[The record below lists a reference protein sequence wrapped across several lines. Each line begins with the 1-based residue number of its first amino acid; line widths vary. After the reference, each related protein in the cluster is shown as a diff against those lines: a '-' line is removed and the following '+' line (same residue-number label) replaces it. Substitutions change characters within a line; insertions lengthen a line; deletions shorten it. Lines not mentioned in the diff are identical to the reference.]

1 MKTTVKVCGMKD
13 PKLIDTAI
21 ENGANYIGFIVNY
34 PKSPRSISVNE
45 LQNLTKEIP
54 DHIKKVAV
62 MVNPKIEEVKQIEN
76 NCDFV
81 QLHGDET
88 NDDIKQ
94 IKQQTKL
101 KVIKAIKIKDEKDL
115 NQLQQFPDADHLL
128 LDTPAMGQEG
138 DEFNFSLLNH
148 IENQNYFLAGKINV
162 NNVGTALKYTDRIDV
177 NSGLESE
184 KGIKDPEKITEF
196 FNKVKSYEN

>member
-1 MKTTVKVCGMKD
+1 MNTIVKVCGMKD
-13 PKLIDTAI
+13 PKLIHTAI
-21 ENGANYIGFIVNY
+21 KNGASYIGFIVNY
-34 PKSPRSISVNE
+34 PKSPRSISISE
-45 LQNLTKEIP
+45 LQNLTKQIP
-54 DHIKKVAV
+54 VHIKKVAV
-62 MVNPKIEEVKQIEN
+62 MVNPEIKDIKQIEN
-76 NCDFV
+76 DCDFV

-88 NDDIKQ
+88 NDDVKQ

-115 NQLQQFPDADHLL
+115 NQLQQFPDADYLL

-138 DEFNFSLLNH
+138 DEFNFNLLNH
-148 IENQNYFLAGKINV
+148 IQNQNYFLAGKINI
-162 NNVGTALKYTDRIDV
+162 NNVGTALKYTNKIDV
-177 NSGLESE
+177 NSSLETE

>member
-21 ENGANYIGFIVNY
+21 KNGASYIGFIVNY
-34 PKSPRSISVNE
+34 PKSSRSISVNE
-45 LQNLTKEIP
+45 LQNLTKQIP
-54 DHIKKVAV
+54 SHVKKVAV
-62 MVNPKIEEVKQIEN
+62 MVNPKIKEVKQIEN
-76 NCDFV
+76 DCDFV

-88 NDDIKQ
+88 NDEIKQ

-115 NQLQQFPDADHLL
+115 NLLQQFQDTDHLL

-138 DEFNFSLLNH
+138 DEFNFNLLNH
-148 IENQNYFLAGKINV
+148 IQNQKYFLAGKINT

-177 NSGLESE
+177 NSSLETE

>member
-1 MKTTVKVCGMKD
+1 MKD

-21 ENGANYIGFIVNY
+21 ENGASYIGFIINY
-34 PKSPRSISVNE
+34 PKSPRSISINE
-45 LQNLTKEIP
+45 LQNLTKQIP

-62 MVNPKIEEVKQIEN
+62 MVNPEMKVVKQIEN
-76 NCDFV
+76 DCDFV

-88 NDDIKQ
+88 NEEIKQ

-138 DEFNFSLLNH
+138 DEFNFNLLNH
-148 IENQNYFLAGKINV
+148 IQNQNYFLAGKISI

-177 NSGLESE
+177 NSSLETE

>member
-1 MKTTVKVCGMKD
+1 MKD
-13 PKLIDTAI
+13 PELIDTAI
-21 ENGANYIGFIVNY
+21 ENGASYIGFIVNY
-34 PKSPRSISVNE
+34 PKSPRSIFVNE
-45 LQNLTKEIP
+45 LQNLTKQIP

-62 MVNPKIEEVKQIEN
+62 MVNPKIKEVKQIEN
-76 NCDFV
+76 NCDLI

-101 KVIKAIKIKDEKDL
+101 KVIKAIKIKDEKNL

-148 IENQNYFLAGKINV
+148 IENQNFFLAGKINT
-162 NNVGTALKYTDRIDV
+162 NNVGTALKYTDKIDV
-177 NSGLESE
+177 NSSLETE

>member
-21 ENGANYIGFIVNY
+21 KNGASYIGFIVNY

-45 LQNLTKEIP
+45 LQNLTKQIP

-62 MVNPKIEEVKQIEN
+62 MVSPKIEEVKQIEN
-76 NCDFV
+76 DCDFI

-88 NDDIKQ
+88 NEEIKQ

-115 NQLQQFPDADHLL
+115 NQLQQFPDADRLL

-138 DEFNFSLLNH
+138 DEFNFNLLNH
-148 IENQNYFLAGKINV
+148 IQNQNYFLAGKINV

-177 NSGLESE
+177 NSSLESE
-184 KGIKDPEKITEF
+184 KGIKDPKKITEF

>member
-21 ENGANYIGFIVNY
+21 ENGASYIGFIVDY

-45 LQNLTKEIP
+45 LQELTKQLP
-54 DHIKKVAV
+54 SHVKKVAV
-62 MVNPKIEEVKQIEN
+62 MVNPEIKEVKQIEN
-76 NCDFV
+76 DCDFI

-88 NDDIKQ
+88 NDEIKL
-94 IKQQTKL
+94 IKQQTKF

-138 DEFNFSLLNH
+138 DEFNFNLLNH
-148 IENQNYFLAGKINV
+148 IQNQNYFLAGKINV
-162 NNVGTALKYTDRIDV
+162 NNVRTALKYTDRIDV
-177 NSGLESE
+177 NSSLETE

>member
-21 ENGANYIGFIVNY
+21 ENGASYIGFIVNY

-45 LQNLTKEIP
+45 LQNLTKQIP

-62 MVNPKIEEVKQIEN
+62 MVNPKIVEVKQIEN
-76 NCDFV
+76 DCEFI

-88 NDDIKQ
+88 NDEIKQ
-94 IKQQTKL
+94 IKQQTKF

-138 DEFNFSLLNH
+138 DEFNFNLLNH

-177 NSGLESE
+177 NSSLETE

>member
-21 ENGANYIGFIVNY
+21 KNGASYIGFIVNY
-34 PKSPRSISVNE
+34 PKSPRSISINE
-45 LQNLTKEIP
+45 LQNLTKQIP

-76 NCDFV
+76 DCDFV

-88 NDDIKQ
+88 NDEIKQ

-115 NQLQQFPDADHLL
+115 NQLQQFPDTDHLL

-138 DEFNFSLLNH
+138 DEFNFNLLNH
-148 IENQNYFLAGKINV
+148 IENQNYFLAGKINT
-162 NNVGTALKYTDRIDV
+162 NNVGTALKYTDKIDV
-177 NSGLESE
+177 NSSLETE

>member
-21 ENGANYIGFIVNY
+21 ENGASYIGFIVNY
-34 PKSPRSISVNE
+34 PKSPRSISINE
-45 LQNLTKEIP
+45 LQNLTKQIP

-62 MVNPKIEEVKQIEN
+62 MVNPEMKEVKQIEN
-76 NCDFV
+76 DCDFV

-88 NDDIKQ
+88 NDEIKQ

-115 NQLQQFPDADHLL
+115 NQLQQFPDADRLL

-138 DEFNFSLLNH
+138 DEFNFNLLNH
-148 IENQNYFLAGKINV
+148 IENQNYFLAGKINI
-162 NNVGTALKYTDRIDV
+162 NNVGTALKYTNRIDV
-177 NSGLESE
+177 NSSLETE
-184 KGIKDPEKITEF
+184 KGIKDSEKITEF

>member
-21 ENGANYIGFIVNY
+21 ENGASYIGFIVNY

-45 LQNLTKEIP
+45 LQNLTKQIP

-62 MVNPKIEEVKQIEN
+62 MVNPEMKVVKQIEN
-76 NCDFV
+76 DCDFV

-88 NDDIKQ
+88 NEEIKQ
-94 IKQQTKL
+94 IKKQTKF

-138 DEFNFSLLNH
+138 DEFNFNLLNH
-148 IENQNYFLAGKINV
+148 IQNQNYFLAGKINV

-177 NSGLESE
+177 NSSLETE

>member
-13 PKLIDTAI
+13 PKIIVTAI
-21 ENGANYIGFIVNY
+21 KNGASYIGFIVNY

-45 LQNLTKEIP
+45 LQNLTKQIP
-54 DHIKKVAV
+54 SHIKKVAV
-62 MVNPKIEEVKQIEN
+62 MVNPKIEELKQIEN
-76 NCDFV
+76 DCDFV

-88 NDDIKQ
+88 NEEIKQ

-101 KVIKAIKIKDEKDL
+101 KVIKAIKIKEEKDL

-138 DEFNFSLLNH
+138 DEFNFSLLNY
-148 IENQNYFLAGKINV
+148 IENQNYFLAGKISV

-177 NSGLESE
+177 NSSLETE

>member
-34 PKSPRSISVNE
+34 PKSPRSISVSE
-45 LQNLTKEIP
+45 LQNLTKQIP
-54 DHIKKVAV
+54 GHIKKVAV
-62 MVNPKIEEVKQIEN
+62 MVNPEMKVVKQIEN
-76 NCDFV
+76 DCDFV

-88 NDDIKQ
+88 NEEIKQ
-94 IKQQTKL
+94 IKQQTKF

-138 DEFNFSLLNH
+138 DEFNFNLLNH
-148 IENQNYFLAGKINV
+148 IQNQNYFLAGKINV
-162 NNVGTALKYTDRIDV
+162 NNVGTALKYTNRIDV
-177 NSGLESE
+177 NSSLETE

>member
-13 PKLIDTAI
+13 PELIDTAI
-21 ENGANYIGFIVNY
+21 ENGASYIGFIVNY
-34 PKSPRSISVNE
+34 PKSPRSIFVNE
-45 LQNLTKEIP
+45 LQNLTKQIP

-62 MVNPKIEEVKQIEN
+62 MVNPKIKEVKQIEN
-76 NCDFV
+76 NCDLI

-88 NDDIKQ
+88 NDDIRQ

-101 KVIKAIKIKDEKDL
+101 KVIKAIKIKDEKNL

-148 IENQNYFLAGKINV
+148 IENQNYFLAGKINT

-177 NSGLESE
+177 NSSLETE

>member
-13 PKLIDTAI
+13 PKLIHTAI
-21 ENGANYIGFIVNY
+21 ENGASYIGFIVNY
-34 PKSPRSISVNE
+34 PKSPRSISISE
-45 LQNLTKEIP
+45 LQNLTKQIP
-54 DHIKKVAV
+54 GHIKKVAV
-62 MVNPKIEEVKQIEN
+62 MINPKIEEAKQIEN
-76 NCDFV
+76 DCDFV

-88 NDDIKQ
+88 NNDIKK

-115 NQLQQFPDADHLL
+115 NQLQQFPDSDHLL

-138 DEFNFSLLNH
+138 DEFNFNLLNH
-148 IENQNYFLAGKINV
+148 IQNQNYFLAGKINI

-177 NSGLESE
+177 NSSLETE

>member
-21 ENGANYIGFIVNY
+21 ENGASYIGFIVNY
-34 PKSPRSISVNE
+34 PKSPRSISISE
-45 LQNLTKEIP
+45 LQNLTKQIP

-62 MVNPKIEEVKQIEN
+62 MVNPEMKVVKQIEN
-76 NCDFV
+76 DCDFV

-88 NDDIKQ
+88 NEEIKQ
-94 IKQQTKL
+94 IKKQTKF

-115 NQLQQFPDADHLL
+115 GQLQQFPDADHLL

-138 DEFNFSLLNH
+138 DEFNFDLLNH
-148 IENQNYFLAGKINV
+148 IQNQNYFLAGKINI

-177 NSGLESE
+177 NSSLETE
-184 KGIKDPEKITEF
+184 KGIKDHEKITEF

>member
-21 ENGANYIGFIVNY
+21 ENGASYIGFIVNY

-45 LQNLTKEIP
+45 LQNLTKQIP
-54 DHIKKVAV
+54 SHVKKVAV
-62 MVNPKIEEVKQIEN
+62 MVNPKIKEVKQIEN
-76 NCDFV
+76 DCDFI

-88 NDDIKQ
+88 NEEIKQ

-115 NQLQQFPDADHLL
+115 NQLQQFPDTDHLL

-138 DEFNFSLLNH
+138 DEFNFNLLNH
-148 IENQNYFLAGKINV
+148 IENQNYFLAGKINI
-162 NNVGTALKYTDRIDV
+162 NNIGTALKYTDRIDV
-177 NSGLESE
+177 NSSLETE

>member
-21 ENGANYIGFIVNY
+21 ENGASYIGFIVNY

-45 LQNLTKEIP
+45 LQNLTKQIP

-62 MVNPKIEEVKQIEN
+62 MVNPEIKEVKQIEN
-76 NCDFV
+76 DCDFV

-88 NDDIKQ
+88 NDEIKQ

-138 DEFNFSLLNH
+138 DEFNFNLLNH

-177 NSGLESE
+177 NSSLETE

>member
-21 ENGANYIGFIVNY
+21 KNGASYIGFIVNY
-34 PKSPRSISVNE
+34 PKSPRSISINE
-45 LQNLTKEIP
+45 LQNLTKQIP

-62 MVNPKIEEVKQIEN
+62 MVNPRIEEVKQIAN
-76 NCDFV
+76 DCDFV

-88 NDDIKQ
+88 NDVIQQ

-138 DEFNFSLLNH
+138 DEFNFNLLNH
-148 IENQNYFLAGKINV
+148 IQNQNYFLAGKISI
-162 NNVGTALKYTDRIDV
+162 NNVGTALKYTDMIDV
-177 NSGLESE
+177 NSSLETK
-184 KGIKDPEKITEF
+184 KGIKDSEKITEF

>member
-1 MKTTVKVCGMKD
+1 MNTIVKVCGMKD
-13 PKLIDTAI
+13 PKLIHTAI
-21 ENGANYIGFIVNY
+21 ENGASYIGFIVNY
-34 PKSPRSISVNE
+34 PKSPRSISVHE
-45 LQNLTKEIP
+45 LQNLTKQIP
-54 DHIKKVAV
+54 NHIKKVAV
-62 MVNPKIEEVKQIEN
+62 MVNPKIEEAKQIEN
-76 NCDFV
+76 DCDFV

-88 NDDIKQ
+88 NDEIQQ

-115 NQLQQFPDADHLL
+115 NQLQQFPGVDHLL

-138 DEFNFSLLNH
+138 DEFNFNLLNH
-148 IENQNYFLAGKINV
+148 IQNQNYFLAGKINI
-162 NNVGTALKYTDRIDV
+162 NNVGTALKYTNKIDV
-177 NSGLESE
+177 NSSLETE

>member
-21 ENGANYIGFIVNY
+21 ENGASYIGFIMNY
-34 PKSPRSISVNE
+34 PKSPRSISFNE
-45 LQNLTKEIP
+45 LQNLTKLIP
-54 DHIKKVAV
+54 DYIKKVAV
-62 MVNPKIEEVKQIEN
+62 MVNPEIKEVKQIEN
-76 NCDFV
+76 NCDFI

-88 NDDIKQ
+88 NEEIKQ

-128 LDTPAMGQEG
+128 FDTPAMGQEG
-138 DEFNFSLLNH
+138 DEFNFNLLNH

-177 NSGLESE
+177 NSSLETE
-184 KGIKDPEKITEF
+184 KGIKDPKKITEF

>member
-1 MKTTVKVCGMKD
+1 MKD
-13 PKLIDTAI
+13 PELIDTAI
-21 ENGANYIGFIVNY
+21 ENGASYIGFIVNY
-34 PKSPRSISVNE
+34 PKSPRSIFVNE
-45 LQNLTKEIP
+45 LQNLTKQIP

-62 MVNPKIEEVKQIEN
+62 MVNPKIKEVKQIEN
-76 NCDFV
+76 NCDLI

-101 KVIKAIKIKDEKDL
+101 KVIKAIKIKDEKNL

-138 DEFNFSLLNH
+138 DEFNFSLLNP
-148 IENQNYFLAGKINV
+148 IENQNFFLAGKINT
-162 NNVGTALKYTDRIDV
+162 NNVGTALKYTDKIDV
-177 NSGLESE
+177 NSSLETE

>member
-21 ENGANYIGFIVNY
+21 ENGASYIGFIVNY

-45 LQNLTKEIP
+45 LQELTKQIP
-54 DHIKKVAV
+54 SHVKKVAV
-62 MVNPKIEEVKQIEN
+62 MVNPKIAEVKQIEN
-76 NCDFV
+76 DCDFV

-88 NDDIKQ
+88 NEEIKQ
-94 IKQQTKL
+94 IKKQTKF

-138 DEFNFSLLNH
+138 DEFNFNLLNH
-148 IENQNYFLAGKINV
+148 IQNQNYFLAGKVNV

-177 NSGLESE
+177 NSSLETE

>member
-21 ENGANYIGFIVNY
+21 ENGASYIGFIVNY

-45 LQNLTKEIP
+45 LQELTKQIP
-54 DHIKKVAV
+54 SHVKKVAV
-62 MVNPKIEEVKQIEN
+62 MVNPEIKEVKQIEN
-76 NCDFV
+76 DCDFV

-88 NDDIKQ
+88 NDEIKQ
-94 IKQQTKL
+94 IKQQTKF

-138 DEFNFSLLNH
+138 DEFNFNLLNH
-148 IENQNYFLAGKINV
+148 IQNQNYFLAGKINV

-177 NSGLESE
+177 NSSLETE

>member
-1 MKTTVKVCGMKD
+1 MKTTIKVCGMKD

-45 LQNLTKEIP
+45 LQNLTKQIP

-76 NCDFV
+76 DCDFI

-88 NDDIKQ
+88 NDEIKQ

-101 KVIKAIKIKDEKDL
+101 KVIKAIKIKDKKDL
-115 NQLQQFPDADHLL
+115 NQLQQFRDADHLL

-138 DEFNFSLLNH
+138 DEFNFNLLNH
-148 IENQNYFLAGKINV
+148 IQNQNYFLAGKISI
-162 NNVGTALKYTDRIDV
+162 NNVGTALKYTDMIDV
-177 NSGLESE
+177 NSSLETK
-184 KGIKDPEKITEF
+184 KGIKDSEKIKEF

>member
-21 ENGANYIGFIVNY
+21 ENGASYIGFIVNY
-34 PKSPRSISVNE
+34 PKSPRSISISE
-45 LQNLTKEIP
+45 LQNLTKQIP
-54 DHIKKVAV
+54 DHIRKVAV
-62 MVNPKIEEVKQIEN
+62 MVNPEIKEVKQIEN
-76 NCDFV
+76 DCDFV

-88 NDDIKQ
+88 NDVIQQ

-101 KVIKAIKIKDEKDL
+101 KVIKAIKIKNEKDL

-138 DEFNFSLLNH
+138 DEFNFNLLNH
-148 IENQNYFLAGKINV
+148 IQNQNYFLAGKINV

-177 NSGLESE
+177 NSSLETE

>member
-1 MKTTVKVCGMKD
+1 MKD

-21 ENGANYIGFIVNY
+21 KNGASYIGFIVNY
-34 PKSPRSISVNE
+34 PKSPRSISVYE
-45 LQNLTKEIP
+45 LQNLTKQIL

-62 MVNPKIEEVKQIEN
+62 MVNPKIAEVKQIEN
-76 NCDFV
+76 DCDFV

-88 NDDIKQ
+88 NDVIQQ

-115 NQLQQFPDADHLL
+115 NLLQQFPDADHLL

-138 DEFNFSLLNH
+138 DEFNFNLLNH

-162 NNVGTALKYTDRIDV
+162 NNVGTALKYTNRIDV
-177 NSGLESE
+177 NSSLETE
-184 KGIKDPEKITEF
+184 KGIKDPGKITEF

>member
-1 MKTTVKVCGMKD
+1 
-13 PKLIDTAI
+13 
-21 ENGANYIGFIVNY
+21 
-34 PKSPRSISVNE
+34 
-45 LQNLTKEIP
+45 
-54 DHIKKVAV
+54 
-62 MVNPKIEEVKQIEN
+62 MVSPKIKEVKQIEN
-76 NCDFV
+76 DCDFV

-88 NDDIKQ
+88 NEEIKQ

-115 NQLQQFPDADHLL
+115 NQLQQFPDSDHLL

-148 IENQNYFLAGKINV
+148 IQNQNYFLAGKISI
-162 NNVGTALKYTDRIDV
+162 NNVGTALKYTDMIDV
-177 NSGLESE
+177 NSSLETE

>member
-21 ENGANYIGFIVNY
+21 ENGASYIGFIVNY
-34 PKSPRSISVNE
+34 PKSPRSISVSE
-45 LQNLTKEIP
+45 LQNLTKQIP

-76 NCDFV
+76 VCDFI
-81 QLHGDET
+81 QLHGGET
-88 NDDIKQ
+88 NDEIQQ

-115 NQLQQFPDADHLL
+115 NQLQQFSDADHLL

-138 DEFNFSLLNH
+138 NEFNFNLLNH
-148 IENQNYFLAGKINV
+148 IQNQNYFLAGKINV
-162 NNVGTALKYTDRIDV
+162 NNVGAALKYTGRIDV
-177 NSGLESE
+177 NSSLETE
-184 KGIKDPEKITEF
+184 KGIKDPKKITEF
-196 FNKVKSYEN
+196 CNKVKSYEN

>member
-1 MKTTVKVCGMKD
+1 MKD
-13 PKLIDTAI
+13 PELIDTAI
-21 ENGANYIGFIVNY
+21 KNGASYIGFIVNY

-45 LQNLTKEIP
+45 LQNLTKQIP

-62 MVNPKIEEVKQIEN
+62 MVNPRIEEVKQIEN
-76 NCDFV
+76 DCDFV

-88 NDDIKQ
+88 NDEIKQ

-138 DEFNFSLLNH
+138 DEFNFNLLNH
-148 IENQNYFLAGKINV
+148 IENQNYFLAGKISV

-177 NSGLESE
+177 NSSLETE

>member
-1 MKTTVKVCGMKD
+1 MKTTVKVCGMKN

-21 ENGANYIGFIVNY
+21 ENGASYIGFIVNY

-45 LQNLTKEIP
+45 LQELTKQIP
-54 DHIKKVAV
+54 SHVKKVAV
-62 MVNPKIEEVKQIEN
+62 MVNPEIKEVKQIEN
-76 NCDFV
+76 DCDFV

-88 NDDIKQ
+88 NDVIQQ

-115 NQLQQFPDADHLL
+115 NQLQQFPDTDHLL

-138 DEFNFSLLNH
+138 DEFNFNLLNH
-148 IENQNYFLAGKINV
+148 IENQNYFLAGKINI
-162 NNVGTALKYTDRIDV
+162 NNVGTALKYTNRIDV
-177 NSGLESE
+177 NSSLETE
-184 KGIKDPEKITEF
+184 KGIKDSEKITEF

>member
-21 ENGANYIGFIVNY
+21 ENGASYIGFIVNY

-45 LQNLTKEIP
+45 LQNLTKQIP

-62 MVNPKIEEVKQIEN
+62 MVNPEIKEVKQIEN
-76 NCDFV
+76 DCDFV

-88 NDDIKQ
+88 NDEIKQ

-138 DEFNFSLLNH
+138 DEFNFNLLNH
-148 IENQNYFLAGKINV
+148 IQNQNYFLAGKINV

-177 NSGLESE
+177 NSSLETE

>member
-1 MKTTVKVCGMKD
+1 MKD

-21 ENGANYIGFIVNY
+21 KNGASYIAFIVNY
-34 PKSPRSISVNE
+34 PKSPRSISANE
-45 LQNLTKEIP
+45 LQNLTKQIP

-62 MVNPKIEEVKQIEN
+62 MVNPKIEEVKQIDN
-76 NCDFV
+76 DCDFI

-88 NDDIKQ
+88 NDEIKQ

-115 NQLQQFPDADHLL
+115 SQLQKFSNADHLL
-128 LDTPAMGQEG
+128 LDTPSMGQEG
-138 DEFNFSLLNH
+138 DEFNFNLLNH
-148 IENQNYFLAGKINV
+148 IQNQNYFLAGKINV
-162 NNVGTALKYTDRIDV
+162 NNVGTALKYTNRIDV
-177 NSGLESE
+177 NSSLETE

>member
-21 ENGANYIGFIVNY
+21 ENGASFIGFIINY
-34 PKSPRSISVNE
+34 PKSPRSISISE
-45 LQNLTKEIP
+45 LQNLTKQIP

-62 MVNPKIEEVKQIEN
+62 MVNPEMKVVKQIEN
-76 NCDFV
+76 DCDFV

-88 NDDIKQ
+88 NEEIKQ
-94 IKQQTKL
+94 IKQQTKF

-138 DEFNFSLLNH
+138 DEFNFNLLNH
-148 IENQNYFLAGKINV
+148 IQNQNYFLAGKINV

-177 NSGLESE
+177 NSSLETE

>member
-1 MKTTVKVCGMKD
+1 MKTTVKVCGMKN
-13 PKLIDTAI
+13 PKLIDNAI
-21 ENGANYIGFIVNY
+21 ENGASYIGFIVNY
-34 PKSPRSISVNE
+34 PKSPRSISIDE
-45 LQNLTKEIP
+45 LQNLTKQIP

-62 MVNPKIEEVKQIEN
+62 MVNPEIKEVKQIAN
-76 NCDFV
+76 DCDFV

-88 NDDIKQ
+88 NDMIQQ
-94 IKQQTKL
+94 IKQQTKF

-138 DEFNFSLLNH
+138 DEFNFNLLNH
-148 IENQNYFLAGKINV
+148 IENQNYFLAGKINI

-177 NSGLESE
+177 NSSLETE